1 MTSFSRIIL
10 ICLSVAALILPSCFA
25 LAADLNENASAL
37 NESVDALLEIKD
49 DSALSETERGL
60 KEIDARKKVIVEA
73 VRLSVAEIN
82 GLKENL
88 SKNKPAEA
96 ELKLKAASF
105 FSYLDEAAAYF
116 ESAGIKAGELTDLE
130 EIKALA
136 NELKDY
142 RENNYNPRLQK
153 IVDFFLWLQ
162 IDNLISAAETRWQK
176 INLEIKK
183 FEKYE
188 LIDPGVFSADMENA
202 QKYLAGAK
210 EISQEAG
217 KMIIETNLDELNP
230 PLSDADAIEKLS
242 AEPAIKPSARELL
255 GNSLKNLR
263 SSYEIFVKISRD
275 AIKILQP

>member
-10 ICLSVAALILPSCFA
+10 ICLSIAALISPSCFA

-49 DSALSETERGL
+49 DSALSEAERGL

-96 ELKLKAASF
+96 KLKLKAASF

-116 ESAGIKAGELTDLE
+116 ESAGIKAGGLTDLE
-130 EIKALA
+130 KIKTLA
-136 NELKDY
+136 GELKDY

-188 LIDPGVFSADMENA
+188 LIDPGAFSADMENA

-210 EISQEAG
+210 EISREAG

-242 AEPAIKPSARELL
+242 AEPAIKPSVRELL